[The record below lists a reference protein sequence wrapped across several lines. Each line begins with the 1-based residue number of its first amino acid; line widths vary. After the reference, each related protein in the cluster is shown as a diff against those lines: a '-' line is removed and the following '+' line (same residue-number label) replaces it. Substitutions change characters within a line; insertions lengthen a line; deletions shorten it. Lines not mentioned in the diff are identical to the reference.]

1 MNIKHRRFIMDKKLE
16 KDLQNK
22 NVQALNDQEAEKVSG
37 GGYWNY
43 CEGNCSQCFLSDCPQ
58 KGGSNPEPV

>member
-1 MNIKHRRFIMDKKLE
+1 MDKKLE

-22 NVQALNDQEAEKVSG
+22 NVQALNDQEAEKVNG
-37 GGYWNY
+37 GGYWDY
-43 CEGNCSQCFLSDCPQ
+43 CDGNCSQCFLSDCPQ